1 MTEPRPQAA
10 AEVFGD
16 RLAIAEAYAQHL
28 ATTGVE
34 WGLIG
39 PREVDRLWTR
49 HILNCAVVRELLR
62 PGDSVGDVGSGA
74 GLPGLAPVSYTHLTL
89 PTKA

>member
-1 MTEPRPQAA
+1 MIEPLPQAA

-16 RLAIAEAYAQHL
+16 RLPLAEAYAQHL

-39 PREVDRLWTR
+39 PRELDRLWTR
-49 HILNCAVVRELLR
+49 HILNCAVVLSLI
-62 PGDSVGDVGSGA
+62 
-74 GLPGLAPVSYTHLTL
+74 HI
-89 PTKA
+89 